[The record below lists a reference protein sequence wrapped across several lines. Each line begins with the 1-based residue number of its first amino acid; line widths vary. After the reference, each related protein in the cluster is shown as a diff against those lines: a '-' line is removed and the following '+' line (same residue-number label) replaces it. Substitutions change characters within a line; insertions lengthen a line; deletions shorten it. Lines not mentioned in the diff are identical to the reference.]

1 MRISDW
7 RSDVC
12 SSDLDAIGFGEIDR
26 VHLAAV
32 VEIRR
37 AARARDRYRTA
48 GPGRLRRLEKG
59 KALVDR
65 LAERTGHRRT
75 QAETAA
81 IALDEGM
88 VGVGIQRGEISRCRK
103 QVAGV
108 LSADAEQLGIATCR
122 ESVCQYV

>member
-1 MRISDW
+1 MPRW
-7 RSDVC
+7 EQRLRQHAE
-12 SSDLDAIGFGEIDR
+12 LDAIGFGEIDR

-59 KALVDR
+59 KAPVDR

-81 IALDEGM
+81 IRSEERR
-88 VGVGIQRGEISRCRK
+88 VGKEWVSPCRSRVSTYTSKKK
-103 QVAGV
+103 QIINN
-108 LSADAEQLGIATCR
+108 S
-122 ESVCQYV
+122 

>member
-1 MRISDW
+1 MIRRPP
-7 RSDVC
+7 RSTRTDTLFPYTTLCRSVPLHATRMPRWQQRLRQHAE
-12 SSDLDAIGFGEIDR
+12 LDAIGFGEIDR

-48 GPGRLRRLEKG
+48 GPGHLRRLEEG

-81 IALDEGM
+81 KIGRAH
-88 VGVGIQRGEISRCRK
+88 V
-103 QVAGV
+103 
-108 LSADAEQLGIATCR
+108 
-122 ESVCQYV
+122 

>member
-7 RSDVC
+7 SSDVC
-12 SSDLDAIGFGEIDR
+12 SSDL
-26 VHLAAV
+26 LAAV

-81 IALDEGM
+81 IALNEGM
-88 VGVGIQRGEISRCRK
+88 VGVGIQREIGRAS
-103 QVAGV
+103 
-108 LSADAEQLGIATCR
+108 CR
-122 ESVCQYV
+122 ERVCQYV